1 MCNRKLRLVGLH
13 INVYYSDD
21 DSQRAARRIARCIQR
36 LGYKTKFRNYRIVNC
51 LATCSMP
58 WPIDIVKLS
67 QTYPEC
73 VRLEKQIVVVCLEI
87 FIFLVMNPKFI
98 RVLQSD

>member
-1 MCNRKLRLVGLH
+1 MVIRQSNSNRNDKVCVKFRLVGLH
-13 INVYYSDD
+13 INVYDSDD

-73 VRLEKQIVVVCLEI
+73 VRLEKQNRCCMCRN
-87 FIFLVMNPKFI
+87 FYFF
-98 RVLQSD
+98 